1 MMSLIIS
8 QYEKYQRRVYE
19 WMEGPLLDAVQ
30 CDVNGDTQINLH
42 LYTPVH
48 VSLEDGRSFHIIIF
62 VCVLVYMYYT
72 YMQQSAS
79 KKLVVILNYV

>member
-1 MMSLIIS
+1 MSLIIS

-30 CDVNGDTQINLH
+30 CDVNGDTQCTFMYMTLKDV
-42 LYTPVH
+42 L
-48 VSLEDGRSFHIIIF
+48 
-62 VCVLVYMYYT
+62 VCVYMYYLYT